1 MKKLFIIIAA
11 LCFGAATMNAQ
22 TVAEA
27 TEAYNQAAQYLD
39 AGDHANAVSYF
50 KQALSTAEKC
60 ESGADEI
67 IANCKGTIAKIQF
80 EIAKT
85 YLRDKE
91 FDKAIAQYGV
101 AKDDATLYGDDEIV
115 ASVADILPKVY
126 LQKAT
131 ALQGTK
137 DFAGSVEAAKTALG
151 LEPDNGTAALV
162 LGKSYLGLGKVADA
176 ENAFLTAKANGK
188 EKDANKQ
195 LSNLYLKLAQNANKS
210 NKPADA
216 INYAK
221 KSNECVEN
229 ANAYKLCASASQ
241 KLGKTQDMVA
251 YYEKYLAVSPNAK
264 DAAGVMYTI
273 AVTYQQAGNKE
284 EAIKYYQKVAND
296 PQYGA
301 TALQQ
306 IQTLSK

>member
-11 LCFGAATMNAQ
+11 LSFGAATMNAQ

-39 AGDHANAVSYF
+39 AGDHANAVEYF

-80 EIAKT
+80 EIAKN

-91 FDKAIAQYGV
+91 YDKAIAQYGV
-101 AKDDATLYGDDEIV
+101 AKEDATLYGDDEVIANV
-115 ASVADILPKVY
+115 AENLPKVY
-126 LQKAT
+126 LQKANT
-131 ALQGTK
+131 LLGAK
-137 DFAGSVEAAKTALG
+137 NFAGGAEAAKKALE

-162 LGKSYLGLGKVADA
+162 LGKACMGLGKIADA
-176 ENAFLTAKANGK
+176 EAAFATAKANGK

-195 LSNLYLKLAQNANKS
+195 LSTLYLKLAQSALKS
-210 NKPADA
+210 NKLTDV
-216 INYAK
+216 ITYAK
-221 KSNECVEN
+221 KSNECVES

-251 YYEKYLAVSPNAK
+251 YYEKYLAVAPNAK

-284 EAIKYYQKVAND
+284 EALKYYQKVAND

-306 IQTLSK
+306 IQALSK